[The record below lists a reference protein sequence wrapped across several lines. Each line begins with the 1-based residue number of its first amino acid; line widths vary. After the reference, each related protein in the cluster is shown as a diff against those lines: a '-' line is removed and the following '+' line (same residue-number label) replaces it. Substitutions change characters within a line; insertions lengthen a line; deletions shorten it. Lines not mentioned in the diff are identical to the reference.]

1 MDQHGQIYITA
12 LLVAESLMKW
22 TNNLMNAKSLYT
34 TFEKFWAAKKQTRN
48 KSHAHQSYIYLNHKY
63 CENSTYYEIFQ
74 FKITVLF

>member
-1 MDQHGQIYITA
+1 MNQHGQMYITA

-34 TFEKFWAAKKQTRN
+34 TFEKFWAAKK
-48 KSHAHQSYIYLNHKY
+48 HAHQSYIYLNHKY